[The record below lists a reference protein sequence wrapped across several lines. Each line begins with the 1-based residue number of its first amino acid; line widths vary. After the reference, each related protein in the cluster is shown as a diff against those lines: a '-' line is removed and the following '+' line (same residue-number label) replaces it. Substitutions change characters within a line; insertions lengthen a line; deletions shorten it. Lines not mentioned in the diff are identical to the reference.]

1 LGAAHGWISWY
12 VSSSLDEFVRKK
24 SFSKELFFP
33 WCNFLIK
40 SYSSVLSSNVYLAST
55 SNYKKYP
62 SIITDRVTD
71 YK

>member
-1 LGAAHGWISWY
+1 MGG
-12 VSSSLDEFVRKK
+12 SLDMFLLVQMNLLEKK

-62 SIITDRVTD
+62 SVITDRVTD